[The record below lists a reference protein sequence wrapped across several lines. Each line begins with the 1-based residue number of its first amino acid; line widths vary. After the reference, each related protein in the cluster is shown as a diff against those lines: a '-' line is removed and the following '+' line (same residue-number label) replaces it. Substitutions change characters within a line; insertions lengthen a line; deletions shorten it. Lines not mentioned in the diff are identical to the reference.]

1 MTERIQ
7 CPCCGYYTIED
18 DETDIIIDIC
28 EVCYWQYD
36 WVAHKYPNKII
47 GPNRV
52 SLEQARRNFKEFGAC
67 REDIRKYVRPP
78 FDYEMRDNNSG
89 DGFVQ

>member
-1 MTERIQ
+1 MKIERIQ

-52 SLEQARRNFKEFGAC
+52 SLEQARRNFKEWPVGRIFENMLGHHL
-67 REDIRKYVRPP
+67 IMK
-78 FDYEMRDNNSG
+78 
-89 DGFVQ
+89 